1 VTRYIIQRIL
11 SSLFVLFILS
21 IIVFS
26 MVRIIP
32 GDPLAAFVD
41 PANPDPAKL
50 EALRAELGLDQPWIT
65 QYFSWLL
72 GVVQGDFGR
81 AITVPGEVSTLIA
94 TRLPLS
100 LTLAVMATV
109 FGTVLGIPAGV
120 LAATRWRRLP
130 DHVVRGLSFV
140 LLATPPFVLGT
151 VLILVNSLTLRLP
164 LVGYAGAANDPLRA
178 IGVLILPALLI
189 GIVLAAIVARYTRGT
204 LLDTLGQDFVRTA
217 RAKGAS
223 PGRLVGRHALRNA
236 LIPVTTVI
244 GIELAALVGGTVV
257 IEAVFS
263 LPGMGSLLLTGIRS
277 SDYPIIQAT
286 VLLIG
291 VVYVVINFV
300 VDLLYP
306 LIDPRVRVHTR

>member
-1 VTRYIIQRIL
+1 MTRYIISRVL
-11 SSLFVLFILS
+11 SSLFVLFVLS
-21 IIVFS
+21 VLVFS

-32 GDPLAAFVD
+32 GDPLSAFAD
-41 PANPDPAKL
+41 PSNPDPAAL
-50 EALRAELGLDQPWIT
+50 DALRAELGLDQPWLT
-65 QYFSWLL
+65 QYFVWLM
-72 GVVQGDFGR
+72 GVLQGDFGR
-81 AITVPGEVSTLIA
+81 AITVPSEVSTLIA
-94 TRLPLS
+94 ARLPLS
-100 LTLAVMATV
+100 LTLAIMATL
-109 FGTVLGIPAGV
+109 FGTVIGIPAGV
-120 LAATRWRRLP
+120 LAATRWRRAP
-130 DHVVRGLSFV
+130 DNTVRGMSFV

-164 LVGYAGAANDPLRA
+164 LVGLAGASGDPFKML
-178 IGVLILPALLI
+178 GVLVLPALLI
-189 GIVLAAIVARYTRGT
+189 GLVLAAIVARYTRGT

-223 PGRLVGRHALRNA
+223 PSRLVGRHALRNA

-257 IEAVFS
+257 IETVFA

-291 VVYVVINFV
+291 AVYVLINFI
-300 VDLLYP
+300 VDLVYP
-306 LIDPRVRVHTR
+306 LIDPRVRVHTS

>member
-1 VTRYIIQRIL
+1 MARYILTRVL
-11 SSLFVLFILS
+11 SSLFVLLVLS
-21 IIVFS
+21 VLVFS

-32 GDPLAAFVD
+32 GDPLAAFAD
-41 PANPDPAKL
+41 PANPDPAAL
-50 EALRAELGLDQPWIT
+50 DALRHELGLDQPAIT
-65 QYFSWLL
+65 QYFVWLG
-72 GVVQGDFGR
+72 GVLRGDFGA
-81 AITVPGEVSTLIA
+81 AITVPGQVSDMIA

-100 LTLAVMATV
+100 LTLAVMATL
-109 FGTVLGIPAGV
+109 FGVILGLPAGI
-120 LAATRWRRLP
+120 LAATRWRRP
-130 DHVVRGLSFV
+130 SDHIVRGTSFV
-140 LLATPPFVLGT
+140 LLATPPFVLGA
-151 VLILVNSLTLRLP
+151 VLILVNSLTLKLP
-164 LVGYAGAANDPLRA
+164 LVGYSGAAGNPLRA

-189 GIVLAAIVARYTRGT
+189 GIVLAAIIARYTRGT

-223 PGRLVGRHALRNA
+223 PSRLVGRHALRNA
-236 LIPVTTVI
+236 LIPVTTVV

-257 IEAVFS
+257 IEQVFS
-263 LPGMGSLLLTGIRS
+263 LPGMGQLLLTGIRS

-291 VVYVVINFV
+291 AVYVGINFI

>member
-1 VTRYIIQRIL
+1 MTRYILSRVL
-11 SSLFVLFILS
+11 SSLFVLFVLS
-21 IIVFS
+21 VIVFS
-26 MVRIIP
+26 MVRVIP

-50 EALRAELGLDQPWIT
+50 DALRAELGLDQPWIT
-65 QYFSWLL
+65 QYFVWLL

-81 AITVPGEVSTLIA
+81 AITVPGDVSTLIA
-94 TRLPLS
+94 ARLPLS
-100 LTLAVMATV
+100 LSLAVMATV
-109 FGTVLGIPAGV
+109 FGTAMGIPAGI
-120 LAATRWRRLP
+120 LAATRWRRAP
-130 DHVVRGLSFV
+130 DLSVRGVSFV

-164 LVGYAGAANDPLRA
+164 LVGYSGAAADPVRA
-178 IGVLILPALLI
+178 FGVLILPALLI
-189 GIVLAAIVARYTRGT
+189 GLVLAAIVARYTRGT

-217 RAKGAS
+217 RAKGAT
-223 PGRLVGRHALRNA
+223 PGRLVGVHALRNA

-277 SDYPIIQAT
+277 SDYPIIQGT

-291 VVYVVINFV
+291 VVYVVINFL

>member
-1 VTRYIIQRIL
+1 MTRYIVSRIL
-11 SSLFVLFILS
+11 SSLFVLFVLS
-21 IIVFS
+21 VLVFS

-41 PANPDPAKL
+41 PANPDPEKL
-50 EALRAELGLDQPWIT
+50 EALRTELGLDQPWIT

-81 AITVPGEVSTLIA
+81 AITIPGEVSDLVA
-94 TRLPLS
+94 ARLPLS

-109 FGTVLGIPAGV
+109 FGTALGIPAGI

-151 VLILVNSLTLRLP
+151 VLILVNSLTLKLP
-164 LVGYAGAANDPLRA
+164 LVGYSGAEGDPLRA
-178 IGVLILPALLI
+178 FGVLILPALLI
-189 GIVLAAIVARYTRGT
+189 GIVLAAIIARYTRGT

-223 PGRLVGRHALRNA
+223 PRRLVTGHAMRNA
-236 LIPVTTVI
+236 LIPVMTVI

-306 LIDPRVRVHTR
+306 LIDPRVRVHAR